1 MMLNLAWDTILMV
14 TWFLAGY
21 VVRGIRDERAA
32 IKKMLDEA
40 PSVRRSKFP
49 KALEVMLGDRSI
61 EDLRQLAALNENT
74 TDLAAALRWAADRI
88 EELTEANQGF
98 HRVHQAWLY
107 NEKPALESRIA
118 TLEAALR
125 VITMLEI
132 GTPLQDARIICRK
145 ALEEPSDD
153 DSLPPGL
160 VAELGLIPPWK
171 PGDDGEFV

>member
-1 MMLNLAWDTILMV
+1 MADTP
-14 TWFLAGY
+14 T
-21 VVRGIRDERAA
+21 
-32 IKKMLDEA
+32 
-40 PSVRRSKFP
+40 
-49 KALEVMLGDRSI
+49 ALLS
-61 EDLRQLAALNENT
+61 DLHLLVKHANEKNRT
-74 TDLAAALRWAADRI
+74 RTAEIAQSAAD
-88 EELTEANQGF
+88 
-98 HRVHQAWLY
+98 
-107 NEKPALESRIA
+107 RIA